1 MTNAAQK
8 PLEIQIGGIPSDQ
21 IMSVWPGVEPVLAR
35 VIKPDTGYT
44 MQSVLTALQLA
55 NMQLWVI
62 GNFQGVVVTQIEN
75 RPAQRILY
83 TLFLAGDNMA
93 EWIDEWCEV
102 QDAYAR
108 HNGCAAVEF
117 NGRKGWNKIGEAKPE
132 WKAIRTVFR
141 RELEQ

>member
-1 MTNAAQK
+1 MK
-8 PLEIQIGGIPSDQ
+8 
-21 IMSVWPGVEPVLAR
+21 VWAGVEPVLAR

-44 MQSVLTALQLA
+44 MQSVLNALQLGK
-55 NMQLWVI
+55 MQLWVI
-62 GNFQGVVVTQIEN
+62 GDFQGVVITQIED
-75 RPAQRILY
+75 RPAQRVLY
-83 TLFLAGDNMA
+83 TLFLAGNNMS

-102 QDAYAR
+102 QDEYAR

-117 NGRKGWNKIGEAKPE
+117 NGRKGWNKIGESKPE

>member
-1 MTNAAQK
+1 MNATAEQLDL
-8 PLEIQIGGIPSDQ
+8 PIGGIPSDQ
-21 IMSVWPGVEPVLAR
+21 IMQVWPGVEPVLAR
-35 VIKPDTGYT
+35 VVKPETGYT
-44 MQSVLTALQLA
+44 LQSVLTALQLA
-55 NMQLWVI
+55 KMQLWVI
-62 GNFQGVVVTQIEN
+62 GNFQGVVVTQIED

-83 TLFLAGDNMA
+83 TLFLAGDNMS

-102 QDAYAR
+102 QDTYAR

-141 RELEQ
+141 REL